1 LVSDVTVA
9 ASGTISFTTIARP
22 AAASFST
29 KAVEKA
35 AEKLAA
41 FVGSAR
47 VSWTD
52 VASARDVVTNSY
64 SILSFV
70 PCNCLPSLNLRAG
83 MISIFVIVTFDGSTP
98 KPAAM
103 EPATLLTNVAS
114 AASDSAVTLSG
125 NLPKSKVRAA
135 FTVYVVIFSMRVV
148 VGAAVVVVGAAVVVV
163 GGVVV
168 VVTSGTHTG

>member
-1 LVSDVTVA
+1 MTCLVTDVTVA
-9 ASGTISFTTIARP
+9 ASGTMSFTTTVRP
-22 AAASFST
+22 DAASFST

-52 VASARDVVTNSY
+52 VASARDVVTSSY

-70 PCNCLPSLNLRAG
+70 PCNCLATASLNLRLT
-83 MISIFVIVTFDGSTP
+83 ISIFVIVTFDGSTP
-98 KPAAM
+98 KPLAM

-114 AASDSAVTLSG
+114 AASDAPVTFAG
-125 NLPKSKVRAA
+125 KLPKDNVSAD
-135 FTVYVVIFSMRVV
+135 FTV
-148 VGAAVVVVGAAVVVV
+148 
-163 GGVVV
+163 
-168 VVTSGTHTG
+168 